1 MPMMTRARPQAVFRM
16 LGALLAA
23 SAITTASA
31 SFHTFQVNELYT
43 NADGTVQF
51 IELHEAFRA
60 NDEQFLSGHV
70 ITATQGATTHT
81 FTFPNDLPSANTAG
95 RYVLIA
101 TPAFAALGIV
111 TPDYVMPAGFLFVA
125 GASTVDYAD
134 VDALTYPPLPT
145 DGVQSLN
152 RDGTTGTNSPT
163 NFAGQSGSISAPPPP
178 PPPPPVGGN
187 TIPTLNR
194 WGIAALILALSS
206 AAWFTRRRN
215 STRQ

>member
-1 MPMMTRARPQAVFRM
+1 MPMMTRARPQAIFRM
-16 LGALLAA
+16 FCALLVA

-51 IELHEAFRA
+51 IKLHEAFRA
-60 NDEQFLSGHV
+60 NDEQFLSGHL
-70 ITATQGATTHT
+70 ITATQGATTHS

-95 RYVLIA
+95 RHVLIA

-163 NFAGQSGSISAPPPP
+163 NFAGQSGSISAPA

-194 WGIAALILALSS
+194 WGIAALILALRG
-206 AAWFTRRRN
+206 AAWFARRRN
-215 STRQ
+215 SMRQ